1 MYFIYRFKIVKTLIG
16 CFGVK
21 KESITKLIIIFFK
34 QSLFY
39 LSRLCFWLSFNI
51 IVSIYMYNLLF
62 IMSYI

>member
-39 LSRLCFWLSFNI
+39 LSRLCFWLS
-51 IVSIYMYNLLF
+51 L
-62 IMSYI
+62 